1 MSVHRSSWLATL
13 RLRSLA
19 LRGARLAAGGVAV
32 VLASLTTASFL
43 RGPAPRKHY

>member
-1 MSVHRSSWLATL
+1 LVTL

-19 LRGARLAAGGVAV
+19 LRGGRLAAGCVAV

-43 RGPAPRKHY
+43 RAGPAPGKHY